1 MRGVVAGLGVAL
13 IVVLAIGLALRATG
27 SGATGLGFDPGPPG
41 GATATAT
48 SGPAAALATITPPP
62 AAAPAGTP
70 AATSAATSPARSP
83 SRVESRTFYSPA
95 LGRNMPYFAF
105 IPPGYDSSPRQ
116 RFPVVYALHGIG
128 TGSGG
133 SDTEWYAYGLLE
145 QADQLMRAGV
155 IQPFLIILP
164 QGDGGFWMDWAD
176 GGPRWGTYLEHDV
189 VAEVDAR
196 YRTLPDRAHRAVGGL
211 SMGAYGALQ
220 ISLNYPQVFGIV
232 AADSPTL
239 RDRQDAPAF
248 FGDAAYFAAHDP
260 ISLARDHPDVA
271 KSLKLWIDVGQDDPW
286 RNTAEPF
293 HQQLLAEGIP
303 HEWHVWPGTHNED
316 YWKAHVGDYLLFY
329 NRAFGPPA
337 PTAP

>member
-1 MRGVVAGLGVAL
+1 MRRVAAAVGVAL
-13 IVVLAIGLALRATG
+13 IVVLAVGLALRATAG
-27 SGATGLGFDPGPPG
+27 RATGLGFDPGPS
-41 GATATAT
+41 GAPAATAT
-48 SGPAAALATITPPP
+48 SAPTTPPATATSAP
-62 AAAPAGTP
+62 MTAPQSAPAGTTP
-70 AATSAATSPARSP
+70 AAPGAAAPPARSP
-83 SRVESRTFYSPA
+83 SRVESRTFYSQA
-95 LGRNMPYFAF
+95 LGRTMPYFAF
-105 IPPGYDSSPRQ
+105 IPPGYDSSPQQ

-145 QADQLMRAGV
+145 KADQLMRAGV
-155 IQPFLIILP
+155 IQPFIIILP
-164 QGDGGFWMDWAD
+164 QGDGGFWMDWAN
-176 GGPRWGTYLEHDV
+176 GGPKWGTYLEHDV
-189 VAEVDAR
+189 VAEVDSR
-196 YRTLPDRAHRAVGGL
+196 YRTLADRDHRAVGGL

-220 ISLNYPQVFGIV
+220 ISMNYPQVFGIA

-239 RDRQDAPAF
+239 RDRNGAPAF

-303 HEWHVWPGTHNED
+303 HEWHVWPGTHNEV

-329 NRAFGPPA
+329 NSAFGQP
-337 PTAP
+337 